1 MVQDAGM
8 QVQTCSASIEV
19 TIITTK
25 SAGTLTAH
33 RLVPSPK
40 RRSRVATAATHV
52 TPICTSTTPYGL
64 PDLLTESLFKSVIP
78 IEQAAQ
84 LTAASKASLPR
95 AAPTSANS
103 ELRVGSSR
111 SPCCMGSAS
120 YRVGAIARVHG
131 CQRNRMMRPDISWFV
146 VSATENLRS
155 LVVADE
161 GGGLK
166 LRRARGSLILS
177 YLDITTI

>member
-1 MVQDAGM
+1 M

-120 YRVGAIARVHG
+120 YRVGAMARA
-131 CQRNRMMRPDISWFV
+131 CT
-146 VSATENLRS
+146 SAKETIRGF
-155 LVVADE
+155 AY
-161 GGGLK
+161 
-166 LRRARGSLILS
+166 RA
-177 YLDITTI
+177 

>member
-1 MVQDAGM
+1 M

-64 PDLLTESLFKSVIP
+64 PDL
-78 IEQAAQ
+78 
-84 LTAASKASLPR
+84 
-95 AAPTSANS
+95 
-103 ELRVGSSR
+103 
-111 SPCCMGSAS
+111 
-120 YRVGAIARVHG
+120 
-131 CQRNRMMRPDISWFV
+131 
-146 VSATENLRS
+146 
-155 LVVADE
+155 
-161 GGGLK
+161 
-166 LRRARGSLILS
+166 
-177 YLDITTI
+177 

>member
-1 MVQDAGM
+1 MHSGGAARRRGGAMVCGSTTVQGTGM

-64 PDLLTESLFKSVIP
+64 PDLFTESLFKSVIP

-84 LTAASKASLPR
+84 LTAASMASL
-95 AAPTSANS
+95 APTSANN

-111 SPCCMGSAS
+111 SPC
-120 YRVGAIARVHG
+120 
-131 CQRNRMMRPDISWFV
+131 
-146 VSATENLRS
+146 
-155 LVVADE
+155 
-161 GGGLK
+161 
-166 LRRARGSLILS
+166 
-177 YLDITTI
+177 

>member
-1 MVQDAGM
+1 VLRSAEAQASVEALGGARTRRGKDAQRRGDAAARRRGGAAVCGSTMVQDAGM

-64 PDLLTESLFKSVIP
+64 PDLLTESLFKRVIP

-120 YRVGAIARVHG
+120 YRVGA
-131 CQRNRMMRPDISWFV
+131 M
-146 VSATENLRS
+146 
-155 LVVADE
+155 
-161 GGGLK
+161 K
-166 LRRARGSLILS
+166 RACTGVKE
-177 YLDITTI
+177 TG

>member
-1 MVQDAGM
+1 MRRCKDAAVRRCGGTGCRV

-84 LTAASKASLPR
+84 LTAASMASL
-95 AAPTSANS
+95 APTSANN

-111 SPCCMGSAS
+111 SPC
-120 YRVGAIARVHG
+120 
-131 CQRNRMMRPDISWFV
+131 
-146 VSATENLRS
+146 
-155 LVVADE
+155 
-161 GGGLK
+161 
-166 LRRARGSLILS
+166 
-177 YLDITTI
+177 